1 MEARLNNLRKYHF
14 EKLDTIYSQGV
25 ITLANFFSDDSA
37 KLNLLFF
44 PIWVPSHQNLPT
56 GNKVENTWA
65 EIFHAEK
72 CQSNS
77 KLIKKILSL
86 LSPKQKHTHTK
97 TFFGQQLTGEQ
108 LVGIF

>member
-44 PIWVPSHQNLPT
+44 QSEYHH
-56 GNKVENTWA
+56 NKTYQQVT
-65 EIFHAEK
+65 K
-72 CQSNS
+72 
-77 KLIKKILSL
+77 
-86 LSPKQKHTHTK
+86 PKTLEQK
-97 TFFGQQLTGEQ
+97 FFMPKN
-108 LVGIF
+108 VKVIPN